1 MSNDL
6 EFKGL
11 KLFKK
16 GKVRN
21 VYDLGQQL
29 LMVATDRISCFDFI
43 LATPIP
49 DKGKILTQVSLFWF
63 SFLKDTVENHLIST
77 SLEDLP
83 DSVEDK
89 NKLEGRFMI
98 TKKCEVIPFECV
110 VRGYLSG
117 SGWKEYKAKQSVC
130 GIELPAG
137 LKESSKLAEPIFT
150 PATKAETGHDE
161 NISFDYMKNS
171 IGEDLANR
179 IRDTS
184 IAIYNKAAEY
194 AQSKGV
200 IIADTKFEFGI
211 YSDTPKGMT
220 SPKFILVDEV
230 LTPDSSRFW
239 PKDDYEP
246 GRPQASFDKQ
256 FVRDYLEASGWDK
269 TPPAPVLPLEVVSKT
284 QDKYKQVL
292 KMLTGT
298 DFSE

>member
-6 EFKGL
+6 ELKKL

-21 VYDLGQQL
+21 VYDLGEQL

-63 SFLKDTVENHLIST
+63 SLLKDTVENHLIST
-77 SLEDLP
+77 NIEDLP

-89 NKLEGRFMI
+89 NKLKGRFMI

-137 LKESSKLAEPIFT
+137 LGESSKLEEPIFT

-161 NISFDYMKNS
+161 NVSFDYMKNS
-171 IGEDLANR
+171 IGEDLANKV
-179 IRDTS
+179 RDTS
-184 IAIYNKAAEY
+184 IAIYKKAAEY

-211 YSDTPKGMT
+211 YND
-220 SPKFILVDEV
+220 KFILIDEV

-256 FVRDYLEASGWDK
+256 FVRDYLESSGWDK
-269 TPPAPVLPLEVVSKT
+269 SPPAPVLPDEVVSKT
-284 QDKYKQVL
+284 QEKYKQVL
-292 KMLTGT
+292 KMLTGV
-298 DFSE
+298 DFAE

>member
-6 EFKGL
+6 ELKSL
-11 KLFKK
+11 KLFKQ

-21 VYDLGQQL
+21 VYDLGEQL

-49 DKGKILTQVSLFWF
+49 DKGKILTQISLFWF
-63 SFLKDTVENHLIST
+63 SFLKDTVENHLSST

-83 DSVEDK
+83 EAVGDK
-89 NKLEGRFMI
+89 DKLKGRFMI

-117 SGWKEYKAKQSVC
+117 SGWKEYKTKQSVC
-130 GIELPAG
+130 GIELPEG
-137 LKESSKLAEPIFT
+137 LKESSKLDEPIFT

-161 NISFDYMKNS
+161 NVNFDYMKNS

-194 AQSKGV
+194 AASKGV

-211 YSDTPKGMT
+211 YNDR
-220 SPKFILVDEV
+220 FILVDEV

-256 FVRDYLEASGWDK
+256 FVRDYLESSGWDK
-269 TPPAPVLPLEVVSKT
+269 TSPAPTLPNEVVSKT
-284 QDKYKQVL
+284 QEKYKQVL
-292 KMLTGT
+292 KMFTVAN
-298 DFSE
+298 FAE